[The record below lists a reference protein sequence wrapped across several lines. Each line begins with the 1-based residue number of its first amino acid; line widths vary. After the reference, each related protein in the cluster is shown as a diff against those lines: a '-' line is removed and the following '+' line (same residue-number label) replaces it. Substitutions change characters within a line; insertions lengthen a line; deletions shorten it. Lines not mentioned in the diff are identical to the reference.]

1 MLGERIRQIR
11 KSKKMTLEALA
22 GAELTKGMLSLI
34 ENNKANPS
42 MESLNYIAKRL
53 GVEITDLLEEVSL
66 IELRDILENA
76 EKVFNTDQT
85 KLPDKHKEL
94 ITLIE
99 PHISN
104 LPQGYEGARLLDI
117 YGRSLCLEKQ
127 EGWENYYQRAAAIYD
142 DMNLTAKRAGIGIF
156 RAMVKFIEHNYTDS
170 LNILLSERGE
180 IEARHA
186 YIDPMTRV
194 DLDYH
199 EAILH
204 FAIGD
209 SISAEAAMEKAIQY
223 SKEHKIYY
231 RIDDLYRLA
240 CLHAIMK
247 KDLEKKNYYQT
258 KLKLFGEFAEDQ
270 NSIVFFDFFEVM
282 CLISEDDHYRRA
294 LEIIERNLLDPKM
307 EEYYGLWYPEKG
319 KALYGLG
326 QFAEALDYF
335 DKVEIPDYAHHPFD
349 LSLLYVVDSYKAL
362 CHVELKNTNE
372 ALQTAKRA
380 VEKLEPLP
388 DTLYKDFA
396 IDTYKAIKRKTR
408 GEQS

>member
-53 GVEITDLLEEVSL
+53 GVEITDLLEEVSS
-66 IELRDILENA
+66 IELRDILEKA
-76 EKVFNTDQT
+76 EKLFNTDQK
-85 KLPDKHKEL
+85 KLPEKHKQL

-117 YGRSLCLEKQ
+117 FGRSLCLEKQ
-127 EGWENYYQRAAAIYD
+127 EGWENYYQRAASIYD

-156 RAMVKFIEHNYTDS
+156 RAMVKFIEHHYSDS
-170 LNILLSERGE
+170 LHILLSERGD

-186 YIDPMTRV
+186 YMDPMTRV
-194 DLDYH
+194 DFDYH

-204 FAIGD
+204 FATGD
-209 SISAEAAMEKAIQY
+209 STSAEDVMEKAIQY
-223 SKEHKIYY
+223 SKEHRIYY

-270 NSIVFFDFFEVM
+270 NAIVFYDFFEVM
-282 CLISEDDHYRRA
+282 CLISEDQNYRKA
-294 LEIIERNLLDPKM
+294 LEIIETHLLDPKM

-326 QFAEALDYF
+326 EFAEALHYF

-362 CHVELKNTNE
+362 CHLEMENAEE
-372 ALQTAKRA
+372 AVQLAKRA
-380 VEKLEPLP
+380 VENLAPLP
-388 DTLYKDFA
+388 DTLYKNFA
-396 IDTYKAIKRKTR
+396 IDTYHSIKTKIR
-408 GEQS
+408 

>member
-53 GVEITDLLEEVSL
+53 GVEITDLLEEVSS
-66 IELRDILENA
+66 IELRDILEKA
-76 EKVFNTDQT
+76 EKLFNTDQK
-85 KLPDKHKEL
+85 KLPDKHKQL

-117 YGRSLCLEKQ
+117 FGRSLCLEKQ

-156 RAMVKFIEHNYTDS
+156 RAMVKFIEHHYSDS
-170 LNILLSERGE
+170 LHILLSERGD

-186 YIDPMTRV
+186 YMDPMTRV
-194 DLDYH
+194 DFDYH

-204 FAIGD
+204 FATGD
-209 SISAEAAMEKAIQY
+209 STSAEDVMEKAIQY
-223 SKEHKIYY
+223 SKEHRIYY

-270 NSIVFFDFFEVM
+270 NAIVFYDFFEVM
-282 CLISEDDHYRRA
+282 CLISEDQNYRKA
-294 LEIIERNLLDPKM
+294 LEIIETHLLDPKM

-326 QFAEALDYF
+326 KFAEALHYF

-349 LSLLYVVDSYKAL
+349 LSLLYIVDSYKAL
-362 CHVELKNTNE
+362 CHMEMENAEE
-372 ALQTAKRA
+372 AVQLAKRA
-380 VEKLEPLP
+380 VENLAPLP
-388 DTLYKDFA
+388 DTLYKNFA
-396 IDTYKAIKRKTR
+396 IDTYHSIKTNIR
-408 GEQS
+408 

>member
-53 GVEITDLLEEVSL
+53 GVEITDLLEEVSS
-66 IELRDILENA
+66 IELRDILEKA
-76 EKVFNTDQT
+76 EKLFNTDQK
-85 KLPDKHKEL
+85 KLPDKHKQL

-117 YGRSLCLEKQ
+117 FGRSLCLEKQ
-127 EGWENYYQRAAAIYD
+127 EGWENYYQRAASIYD

-156 RAMVKFIEHNYTDS
+156 RAMVKFIEHHYSDS
-170 LNILLSERGE
+170 LHILLSERGD

-186 YIDPMTRV
+186 YMDPMTRV
-194 DLDYH
+194 DFDYH

-204 FAIGD
+204 FATGD
-209 SISAEAAMEKAIQY
+209 STSAEDVMEKAIQY
-223 SKEHKIYY
+223 SKEHRIYY

-270 NSIVFFDFFEVM
+270 NAIVFYDFFEVM
-282 CLISEDDHYRRA
+282 CQISEDQNYRKA
-294 LEIIERNLLDPKM
+294 LEIIETHLLDPKM

-326 QFAEALDYF
+326 EFAEALHYF

-362 CHVELKNTNE
+362 CHLEMENAEE
-372 ALQTAKRA
+372 AVQLAKRA
-380 VEKLEPLP
+380 VENLAPLP
-388 DTLYKDFA
+388 DTLYKNFA
-396 IDTYKAIKRKTR
+396 IDTYHSIKTKIR
-408 GEQS
+408 